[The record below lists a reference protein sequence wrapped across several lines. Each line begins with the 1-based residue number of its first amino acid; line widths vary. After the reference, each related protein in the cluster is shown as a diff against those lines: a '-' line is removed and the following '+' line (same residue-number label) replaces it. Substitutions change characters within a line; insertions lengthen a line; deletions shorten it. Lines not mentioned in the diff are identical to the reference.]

1 MMKRRPIFP
10 GDRSHSVTEV
20 SMNGLCKI
28 LACGIVAAATFATII
43 PPAAQSGV
51 YNLTVDRVKVDTG
64 EFTKMAIGLNGAI
77 PSPVLRFKEGEE
89 VTINVTNNL
98 DESIS
103 VHWHGLILPFQQDG
117 VPTISYDGIAPG
129 ETFTYKFPIKQSGTY
144 WSTAIPGSRNPTART
159 GRSSSNPRAGNRSAI
174 IGNMSF
180 SWRIRTPIRAIAS
193 CAISR

>member
-1 MMKRRPIFP
+1 
-10 GDRSHSVTEV
+10 
-20 SMNGLCKI
+20 MNGLCII
-28 LACGIVAAATFATII
+28 LACGIVAAAAFASI

-64 EFTKMAIGLNGAI
+64 EFMKTAIGFNGAI

-98 DESIS
+98 DESTS

-144 WSTAIPGSRNPTART
+144 WYHSHT
-159 GRSSSNPRAGNRSAI
+159 GFQEPDGAYGAI
-174 IGNMSF
+174 IIKPKGREPFRYNREYVVQLADSHPH
-180 SWRIRTPIRAIAS
+180 SGHRIMRNLKMMPDYYNR
-193 CAISR
+193 